1 MSILIFGVILF
12 ALIYF
17 LIKEL
22 IFYFG
27 QKRMLKIVED
37 YDNMQKPS
45 NFYRKIVE
53 TIARDEKPI
62 PYRLFTTQSQIEIVD
77 DLISDGY
84 LKFVVDDNGET
95 AIELTEKVLL

>member
-1 MSILIFGVILF
+1 MSILILGVILF

-17 LIKEL
+17 LVKEL
-22 IFYFG
+22 ISYFG
-27 QKRMLKIVED
+27 KKRMLKIVED
-37 YDNMQKPS
+37 YNDMQKPS

-62 PYRLFTTQSQIEIVD
+62 PYRLFTTESQMEIVD

-84 LKFVVDDNGET
+84 LKFVVDENGET
-95 AIELTEKVLL
+95 AIELTDKVLV